1 MMSTTLKIENAHN
14 LYLKKYNLSC
24 MVMHMYYIN
33 NNFFKFLMSS
43 PGSFSLLLF
52 SPGSFSLLLFAP
64 APHSWMIHGPC
75 PTYDIALGPDISV
88 HIKT

>member
-52 SPGSFSLLLFAP
+52 SPARQ
-64 APHSWMIHGPC
+64 SWMIHGPC
-75 PTYDIALGPDISV
+75 PSYGIALGPDISI

>member
-1 MMSTTLKIENAHN
+1 MKSTTLKIENAHN
-14 LYLKKYNLSC
+14 LYLKKYDLSC

-52 SPGSFSLLLFAP
+52 SPDP
-64 APHSWMIHGPC
+64 QSWMIHGPC
-75 PTYDIALGPDISV
+75 PSYDIALGPDISV

>member
-52 SPGSFSLLLFAP
+52 SPAP
-64 APHSWMIHGPC
+64 QSWMIHGPC
-75 PTYDIALGPDISV
+75 PSYDIALGPDISV